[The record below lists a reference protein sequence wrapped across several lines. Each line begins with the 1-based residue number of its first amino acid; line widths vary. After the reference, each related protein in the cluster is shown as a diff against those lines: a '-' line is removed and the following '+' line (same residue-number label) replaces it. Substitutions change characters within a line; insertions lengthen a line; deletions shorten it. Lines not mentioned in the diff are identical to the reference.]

1 MRRAHIEEIRTFF
14 AQLMAAASGSSD
26 PRLERIFELV
36 PREAFVGRGPWQI
49 RAGQTYVE
57 TPSDDPAY
65 LYQNVLVA
73 LDPERQIN
81 NGEPFLHARW
91 LGLSAPQAGETVT
104 HIGAGT
110 GYYSAI
116 LSMLTLPDGTVTA
129 FEIDE
134 RLAALAKENLKP
146 FENVNLVC
154 GNAVSSSL
162 PPSDLIYVNA
172 GVIEPPVH
180 WLKALKPG
188 GRLIFPLCPVQR
200 AGVAML
206 ITRKTDGF
214 EAKPIMP
221 VWFIPCIG
229 ASETAAGAIDPD
241 IAKAWK
247 ARSVH
252 ETQTRAPDQTALITG
267 HKVWFSSEPIDR

>member
-1 MRRAHIEEIRTFF
+1 MRRADIDEIRTFF
-14 AQLMAAASGSSD
+14 ARLMAAASGSSD

-36 PREAFVGRGPWQI
+36 PREAFMGPGPWKI
-49 RAGQTYVE
+49 RAGHSYVE
-57 TPSDDPAY
+57 TPSNDPAY

-91 LGLSAPQAGETVT
+91 LGLSAPQAGDTIT

-116 LSMLTLPDGTVTA
+116 LSMLTLPDGSVTA

-134 RLAALAKENLKP
+134 KLAVLAKQNLKP
-146 FENVNLVC
+146 FENVSLVC
-154 GNAVSSSL
+154 GNAVSSPL

-180 WLKALKPG
+180 WLETLKPG
-188 GRLIFPLCPVQR
+188 GRLVFPLCPVHR

-206 ITRKTDGF
+206 ITRKKGGF
-214 EAKPIMP
+214 EAKPFMP

-229 ASETAAGAIDPD
+229 ASALDAGATERDM
-241 IAKAWK
+241 AKAWK

-252 ETQTRAPDQTALITG
+252 EIRTRAPDHTALITG
-267 HKVWFSSEPIDR
+267 DRIWFSSDPAEG